1 MQLTRFSDYTLRVL
15 IYLALHP
22 DRLATIE
29 ELADAYGISRGH
41 VMKVVHHL
49 GRRGYVETLR
59 GRGGGLKLAR
69 PPERIRVGEVV
80 RGSEE
85 NLVLVECFEP
95 ATNGCRIAPACT
107 LHPVLRE
114 ALDAFLGV
122 LDRYTLDD
130 LVRRR
135 RRPLAR
141 LLEAS

>member
-29 ELADAYGISRGH
+29 ELAEGYGISRGH
-41 VMKVVHHL
+41 LMKVVHHL
-49 GRRGYVETLR
+49 GQRGYVETIR
-59 GRGGGLKLAR
+59 GRGGGLRLAR
-69 PPERIRVGEVV
+69 TPETIRIGEVV

-85 NLVLVECFEP
+85 NLALVECFEP
-95 ATNGCRIAPACT
+95 ATNGCRIAPVCA
-107 LHPVLRE
+107 LRPALRE
-114 ALDAFLGV
+114 ALDAFLAV
-122 LDRYTLDD
+122 LDRYSLAD

-135 RRPLAR
+135 RQPLAR